1 MIFQHPYSGRHPGQ
15 AGYENN
21 WGFYLTVYSCQSW
34 IENHCCPSE
43 PYLKTSFCYLSCVT
57 PHQLPS
63 RFLWVTTAL
72 PGMCFSW
79 ELSASSPTETVCMK
93 NSFASNLCSIYF
105 IKASACMLNQHKPQ
119 MGGFRQSAA
128 RLGRKPNIYPAYAFL
143 NEKKFKNPV
152 A

>member
-1 MIFQHPYSGRHPGQ
+1 MIFQQPYSGRHPGQ

-21 WGFYLTVYSCQSW
+21 WGFYLTVYSCPSW
-34 IENHCCPSE
+34 IENHCSPSE
-43 PYLKTSFCYLSCVT
+43 PYLKTSFCYLSCAT

-72 PGMCFSW
+72 PGICFSW
-79 ELSASSPTETVCMK
+79 ELSASSPTETVYMK

-143 NEKKFKNPV
+143 NVKKFKNP
-152 A
+152 